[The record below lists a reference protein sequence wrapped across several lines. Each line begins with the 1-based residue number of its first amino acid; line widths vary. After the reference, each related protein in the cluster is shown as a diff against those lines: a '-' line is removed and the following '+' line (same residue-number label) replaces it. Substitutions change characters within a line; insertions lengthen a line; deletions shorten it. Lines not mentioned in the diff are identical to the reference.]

1 MHEAGIAQ
9 SILDIAVN
17 TAKRNS
23 ARKITLV
30 AVRIGKMSA
39 VDEASLR
46 FAFEALKADTMARDA
61 VFDYTEV
68 PLKGKCLD
76 CGTEEEFEGYFM
88 NCLKCGSSKVSL
100 ISGSEL
106 EVSHIEVE

>member
-17 TAKRNS
+17 TAKNNS
-23 ARKITLV
+23 AGRITLV

-46 FAFEALKADTMARDA
+46 FAFDALKAGTIAENA
-61 VFDYTEV
+61 AFDYTEV
-68 PLKGKCLD
+68 PLRGKCLD
-76 CGTEEEFEGYFM
+76 CGAEKEFEGYFM
-88 NCLKCGSSKVSL
+88 NCPGCGSSKVSL